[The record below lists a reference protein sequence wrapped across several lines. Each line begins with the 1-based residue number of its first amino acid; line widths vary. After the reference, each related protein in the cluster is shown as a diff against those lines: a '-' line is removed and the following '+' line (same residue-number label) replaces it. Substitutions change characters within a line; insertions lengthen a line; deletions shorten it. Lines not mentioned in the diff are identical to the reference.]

1 MDSRSRSR
9 SAAQE
14 RTNDGRP
21 LVRELANL
29 NHRPPASLAGL
40 KVCITGIVPGFTGD
54 GAERAAEKRGAT
66 TTKNVSR
73 ITNLLVI
80 GANAGRVKIDRA
92 TQYNTPT
99 ITAREFLALV

>member
-1 MDSRSRSR
+1 MDSRSRRR

-14 RTNDGRP
+14 RTNDGC
-21 LVRELANL
+21 LITAELANL

-40 KVCITGIVPGFTGD
+40 KVCITGIVPGFTGNQ
-54 GAERAAEKRGAT
+54 AERAAEQHGAT

-73 ITNLLVI
+73 VTNLLVI
-80 GANAGRVKIDRA
+80 GANAGRVKLDRA

>member
-1 MDSRSRSR
+1 MDSRSRRR

-14 RTNDGRP
+14 RTNDGAP
-21 LVRELANL
+21 IAAELANL
-29 NHRPPASLAGL
+29 NHRAPASLAGL
-40 KVCITGIVPGFTGD
+40 KVCITGIVPGYTGN
-54 GAERAAEKRGAT
+54 GAERAAERSGAT

-73 ITNLLVI
+73 MTNLLVI
-80 GANAGRVKIDRA
+80 GANAGRMKLDRA

>member
-1 MDSRSRSR
+1 MDSRNRSK

-14 RTNDGRP
+14 RTNDGAP
-21 LVRELANL
+21 LAAELANL

-40 KVCITGIVPGFTGD
+40 KVCITGIVPGYTGD
-54 GAERAAEKRGAT
+54 GAERAAEQHGAT
-66 TTKNVSR
+66 TTKNVSHV
-73 ITNLLVI
+73 TDLLII

>member
-9 SAAQE
+9 SATQE
-14 RTNDGRP
+14 RTNDGS
-21 LVRELANL
+21 LITAELANL

-40 KVCITGIVPGFTGD
+40 RICITGIVPGYTGD

-73 ITNLLVI
+73 VTNLLII
-80 GANAGRVKIDRA
+80 GANAGRVKLDRA

>member
-1 MDSRSRSR
+1 MDSRSRRR

-14 RTNDGRP
+14 RTNDGAP
-21 LVRELANL
+21 IMRELEKL
-29 NHRPPASLAGL
+29 NHRAPASLAGL
-40 KVCITGIVPGFTGD
+40 KVCITGIVPGYTGN
-54 GAERAAEKRGAT
+54 GAEQAAEQHGAT

-73 ITNLLVI
+73 VTDLLII

-92 TQYNTPT
+92 NAYRTPT

>member
-1 MDSRSRSR
+1 MKSKSRSR

-14 RTNDGRP
+14 RTNDGI
-21 LVRELANL
+21 LITAELANL

-40 KVCITGIVPGFTGD
+40 KVCITGIVPGYTGD
-54 GAERAAEKRGAT
+54 GAERAAERSGAT

-73 ITNLLVI
+73 VTNLLVI
-80 GANAGRVKIDRA
+80 GANAGRVKLDRA
-92 TQYNTPT
+92 SAYRTPT

>member
-1 MDSRSRSR
+1 MDSRNKRR

-14 RTNDGRP
+14 RTNDGAP
-21 LVRELANL
+21 IMRELEKL
-29 NHRPPASLAGL
+29 NHRAPASLAGL

-54 GAERAAEKRGAT
+54 GAERAAERSGAT

-73 ITNLLVI
+73 VTDLLII
-80 GANAGRVKIDRA
+80 GANAGRVKLDRA